1 MSKTTSPLG
10 NQSNG
15 SEKNNSTPWHGLGTD
30 EVLSMLKTSSQTG
43 LSSKEAAK
51 RFKQYGYNE
60 IQAKKKKSLI
70 IRFFEQFK
78 DFMII
83 ILILAAFISFFVSY
97 LQGETDFVDPVI
109 IFAIII
115 LNALMGVIQ
124 EAKAEKSLEAL
135 KKMSA
140 PTAQVLRDGKE
151 TTIMSRELVP
161 GDIVFL
167 ETGNYVPSDVRLL
180 ETVNLKVDESSLT
193 GESHPVEK
201 NASQKLNPQTM
212 IGDRLNLAFATG
224 IVTYGRAKA
233 VVTETGMNTEVG
245 HIAQMIMNDDIPETP
260 LQKRLDQTGKIL
272 GTAALFI
279 CIVIFILGTLQ
290 GRPPFDMFMTSV
302 SLAVAAIPEGLP
314 AIVTIMLSLG
324 VQRMAKK
331 NAVVR
336 RLPAVETLGSA
347 TVICSDKTGTLTQ
360 NKMTVTTITSHQKE
374 ESLSSP
380 FGLAILSLAAQCN
393 DSKIQVRKKK
403 IEAIGEPTE
412 TALALAAYKQSIDKA
427 KLDLLQKRIYEIPF
441 DSGRKMMTTVHEYE
455 KELSYLNLSEH
466 FNYVSITKGA
476 PDILLKSCSQ
486 IYNNG
491 VLTKMTKQHMNQ
503 IISLNQ
509 GLTKQALRV
518 IAVAF
523 KPLEKFEPTDSGKL
537 KSSLESDLAFV
548 GLIGMIDPPR
558 PEVRNAVLTCK
569 CAGIKP
575 VMITGDHIQTACAI
589 GKSLDIISKDS
600 EAMSG
605 ETIDSLSDHELYQN
619 VDQYGVFARVSPEH
633 KVRLVKAF
641 QHNGNIVA
649 MTGDGVNDAPALK
662 SADIGCAMGI
672 TGTDVAKNAAD
683 MILEDDNFATIV
695 TAVSEGRGI
704 YENIKKAIHFLL
716 SSNIGEILTIF
727 VAILFKLPT
736 PLVAVQLLWVN
747 LVTDSLPAISLGVDP
762 VDKDIMKRKP
772 IPPNK
777 GIFSDGL
784 WLKIIIEGLM
794 IGSLALLAYV
804 LGCKALPCASLVLGR
819 TMCFGVLSLSQ
830 LFHSFNIRSEHSIL
844 KIGVCS
850 NKRLVLSFIICT
862 ILQVSVISVPALASI
877 FQVTPLNSSQWM
889 YVFILAAMP
898 VFLVEMQKKIVK

>member
-1 MSKTTSPLG
+1 MSQFTNTPAF
-10 NQSNG
+10 Q
-15 SEKNNSTPWHGLGTD
+15 NNKENSIFWHNLSTD
-30 EVLSMLKTSSQTG
+30 ETIKQLQTNSQIGLTG
-43 LSSKEAAK
+43 REAGK

-60 IQAKKKKSLI
+60 IQGKKKKSLI
-70 IRFFEQFK
+70 GRFFEQFK

-83 ILILAAFISFFVSY
+83 ILIIAAFISFFVSY
-97 LQGETDFVDPVI
+97 LQGETDFVDPII

-140 PTAQVLRDGKE
+140 PTAQVLRDKKKM
-151 TTIMSRELVP
+151 TIMSRELVP

-180 ETVNLKVDESSLT
+180 ETINLKVDESSLT

-201 NASQKLNPQTM
+201 NAAVRLNPNT
-212 IGDRLNLAFATG
+212 IVGDRLNLAFSTS

-245 HIAQMIMNDDIPETP
+245 HIAQMILDDDIPETP
-260 LQKRLDQTGKIL
+260 LQKRLAQTGKIL
-272 GTAALFI
+272 GIAALLI
-279 CIVIFILGTLQ
+279 CIVIFILGTIQ

-324 VQRMAKK
+324 VQRMARK

-360 NKMTVTTITSHQKE
+360 NKMTVTNITSYQKE
-374 ESLSSP
+374 EMLNSNFAAS
-380 FGLAILSLAAQCN
+380 ILSLAAQCN
-393 DSKIQVRKKK
+393 DSKLQVHKKN

-412 TALALAAYKQSIDKA
+412 TALALAAYKQNIDKT
-427 KLDLLQKRIYEIPF
+427 KLDLMQKRIYEIPF
-441 DSGRKMMTTVHEYE
+441 DSARKMMTTVHEYE
-455 KELSYLNLSEH
+455 KELSYLGLTEPFTH
-466 FNYVSITKGA
+466 LSITKGA
-476 PDILLKSCSQ
+476 PDVLLRYCSKV
-486 IYNNG
+486 YHNG
-491 VLTKMTKQHMNQ
+491 TIINMTKQHMNQ
-503 IISLNQ
+503 ILSLNQ
-509 GLTKQALRV
+509 DLAKQALRV
-518 IAVAF
+518 IAVGF
-523 KPLEKFEPTDSGKL
+523 KPLSHFNASKDSAQTKHE
-537 KSSLESDLAFV
+537 LESDLVFV

-558 PEVRNAVLTCK
+558 PEVRSAVLTCK

-589 GKSLDIISKDS
+589 GKALDIISKDS
-600 EAMSG
+600 EALSG
-605 ETIDSLSDHELYQN
+605 EAIDKLSDHELCKR
-619 VDQYGVFARVSPEH
+619 VDHYGVFARVSPEH

-641 QHNGNIVA
+641 QQNGNIVA

-695 TAVSEGRGI
+695 SAVSEGRGI

-716 SSNIGEILTIF
+716 SSNIGEIMTIF

-762 VDKDIMKRKP
+762 VDKNIMKRKP
-772 IPPNK
+772 IPPDK
-777 GIFSDGL
+777 GIFADGL
-784 WLKIIIEGLM
+784 WMKIIIEGLM

-804 LGCKALPCASLVLGR
+804 LGCRVLPCANLMLGR
-819 TMCFGVLSLSQ
+819 TMCFAVLSLSQ
-830 LFHSFNIRSEHSIL
+830 LFHSFNVRSEHSIF
-844 KIGVCS
+844 KIGLFS
-850 NKRLVLSFIICT
+850 NIRLVISFIICT
-862 ILQVSVISVPALASI
+862 LLQVSVISITTLAKI
-877 FQVTPLNSSQWM
+877 FKVTPLTSSQWAI
-889 YVFILAAMP
+889 VFILAAMP
-898 VFLVEMQKKIVK
+898 IFLVELQKQATK

>member
-1 MSKTTSPLG
+1 MSQINSASASKTSRNYPNL
-10 NQSNG
+10 
-15 SEKNNSTPWHGLGTD
+15 WHSLGTD
-30 EVLSMLKTSSQTG
+30 QVIKTLHSDIQNG
-43 LSSKEAAK
+43 LTSKEAGK

-60 IQAKKKKSLI
+60 IQTKKRKGLI
-70 IRFFEQFK
+70 QRFLEQFK
-78 DFMII
+78 DFMIL
-83 ILILAAFISFFVSY
+83 ILILAAIVSFTVSY
-97 LQGETDFVDPVI
+97 LQGETDFADPII

-115 LNALMGVIQ
+115 MNALMGVIQ

-140 PTAQVLRDGKE
+140 PTAQVLRDKKE
-151 TTIMSRELVP
+151 KTVMSRELVP

-180 ETVNLKVDESSLT
+180 ETVNLKTDESSLT

-201 NASQKLNPQTM
+201 DACTVLKPDT
-212 IGDRLNLAFATG
+212 IVGDRINLAFSTS

-233 VVTETGMNTEVG
+233 IVTETGMNTEVG
-245 HIAQMIMNDDIPETP
+245 HIAQMIMDDDIPETP
-260 LQKRLDQTGKIL
+260 LQKRLAKTGKVL
-272 GTAALFI
+272 GIAALLI
-279 CIVIFILGTLQ
+279 CIVIFILGTIQ

-360 NKMTVTTITSHQKE
+360 NKMTVTNIASHQRE
-374 ESLSSP
+374 ELLDSQFASAL
-380 FGLAILSLAAQCN
+380 LSLAAQCN
-393 DSKIQVRKKK
+393 DCKLQQHKKN

-412 TALALAAYKQSIDKA
+412 TALAIAAYKHSIDKT
-427 KLDLLQKRIYEIPF
+427 KLDLLQKRVYEIPF
-441 DSGRKMMTTVHEYE
+441 DSRRKKMTTVHEYE
-455 KELSYLNLSEH
+455 KELSFLGLSQP
-466 FNYVSITKGA
+466 FSYISITKGA
-476 PDILLKSCSQ
+476 PDLLLKSCNQ
-486 IYNNG
+486 VYHNG
-491 VLTKMTKQHMNQ
+491 VLVNMTKQHMNQ
-503 IISLNQ
+503 ILSLNQ
-509 GLTKQALRV
+509 DLTRQALRV

-523 KPLEKFEPTDSGKL
+523 KPLESFHPSQDTTRMKNHLETDL
-537 KSSLESDLAFV
+537 VFM

-558 PEVRNAVLTCK
+558 PEVRHSVLTCK

-589 GKSLDIISKDS
+589 GKALDIISKDS

-605 ETIDSLSDHELYQN
+605 EELDRLSDHELCKRI
-619 VDQYGVFARVSPEH
+619 DHYGVFARVSPEH

-641 QHNGNIVA
+641 QQNGNIVA

-695 TAVSEGRGI
+695 SAVSEGRGI

-716 SSNIGEILTIF
+716 SSNIGEIMTIF

-747 LVTDSLPAISLGVDP
+747 LVTDSLPAVSLGVDP

-772 IPPNK
+772 IPPDK
-777 GIFSDGL
+777 GIFADGM
-784 WLKIIIEGLM
+784 WFQIIIEGFM

-804 LGCKALPCASLVLGR
+804 LGCKGLPFSSLILGR
-819 TMCFGVLSLSQ
+819 TMCFAVLSLSQ
-830 LFHSFNIRSEHSIL
+830 LFHSFNIRSEHSIF
-844 KIGVCS
+844 KIGIFTNS
-850 NKRLVLSFIICT
+850 RLVFSFVICT
-862 ILQVSVISVPALASI
+862 ILQVSVISIPALAQI
-877 FQVTPLNSSQWM
+877 FNVIPLLPYQWGL
-889 YVFILAAMP
+889 VFILAAMP
-898 VFLVEMQKKIVK
+898 VFFVELQKNFRR

>member
-1 MSKTTSPLG
+1 MLQTNHTPAFQTSKNPPIL
-10 NQSNG
+10 
-15 SEKNNSTPWHGLGTD
+15 WHCLGT
-30 EVLSMLKTSSQTG
+30 EETLKRLQTSSQNG
-43 LSSKEAAK
+43 LSQREAGK
-51 RFKQYGYNE
+51 RTRQYGYNE
-60 IQAKKKKSLI
+60 IQAKKKKSI
-70 IRFFEQFK
+70 VSRFFEQFK

-83 ILILAAFISFFVSY
+83 ILIIAAFISFFVSY
-97 LQGETDFVDPVI
+97 LEGKPDLVDPII

-115 LNALMGVIQ
+115 LNAVMGVIQ

-140 PTAQVLRDGKE
+140 PTAQVLRDKKE
-151 TTIMSRELVP
+151 ITIPSRELVP

-180 ETVNLKVDESSLT
+180 DSINLKVDESSLT

-201 NASQKLNPQTM
+201 NALISLNPDT
-212 IGDRLNLAFATG
+212 IVGDRLNLAFATG

-245 HIAQMIMNDDIPETP
+245 HIAQMIMDDDIPQTP
-260 LQKRLDQTGKIL
+260 LQKRLAQTGKIL
-272 GTAALFI
+272 GIAALLI
-279 CIVIFILGTLQ
+279 CIVIFILGTIQ

-331 NAVVR
+331 QAVIR

-360 NKMTVTTITSHQKE
+360 NKMTVTNITSYQKE
-374 ESLSSP
+374 ESLNSS
-380 FGLAILSLAAQCN
+380 FGAALLSLAAQCN
-393 DSKIQVRKKK
+393 DAKLQIHKKN
-403 IEAIGEPTE
+403 ITAIGEPTE
-412 TALALAAYKQSIDKA
+412 TALALAAYKQSIDKT
-427 KLDLLQKRIYEIPF
+427 KLDLLQKRVCEIPF
-441 DSGRKMMTTVHEYE
+441 DSNRKMMTTVHQYQQ
-455 KELSYLNLSEH
+455 ELSYIGLPNN
-466 FNYVSITKGA
+466 FTYISITKGA
-476 PDILLKSCSQ
+476 PDVLLRYCNKVYHNGTIINLTKKHISQ
-486 IYNNG
+486 I
-491 VLTKMTKQHMNQ
+491 
-503 IISLNQ
+503 LNQ
-509 GLTKQALRV
+509 NQTLTRQALRV
-518 IAVAF
+518 IAVGF
-523 KPLEKFEPTDSGKL
+523 KPITELNANADETILKKELEQELVF
-537 KSSLESDLAFV
+537 A
-548 GLIGMIDPPR
+548 GLIGMMDPPR

-569 CAGIKP
+569 SAGIKP

-589 GKSLDIISKDS
+589 GKALDIITKDC
-600 EAMSG
+600 EALSG
-605 ETIDSLSDHELYQN
+605 EAIDKLSSHELCQKVN
-619 VDQYGVFARVSPEH
+619 QYGVFARVSPEH

-641 QHNGNIVA
+641 QQNGNIVA

-695 TAVSEGRGI
+695 SAVSEGRGI

-716 SSNIGEILTIF
+716 SSNIGEIMTIF

-747 LVTDSLPAISLGVDP
+747 LVTDSLPAVSLGVDP
-762 VDKDIMKRKP
+762 VGKDIMKR
-772 IPPNK
+772 PPVPPDK
-777 GIFSDGL
+777 GIFADGL
-784 WLKIIIEGLM
+784 WLNIIIQGLM

-804 LGCKALPCASLVLGR
+804 LGCQVLPESSLLLGR

-830 LFHSFNIRSEHSIL
+830 LFHSFNVRSEHSIF
-844 KIGVCS
+844 KIGLLS
-850 NKRLVLSFIICT
+850 NNRLVMSFIICT
-862 ILQVSVISVPALASI
+862 ILQISVISIPSLARIFNVIPLLPMQWIIVMILSI
-877 FQVTPLNSSQWM
+877 MPI
-889 YVFILAAMP
+889 FI
-898 VFLVEMQKKIVK
+898 VELQKRASK